1 MVFCAAYGCSSRQRK
16 GCGLS
21 FFSFPKESVRKK
33 TWTVFCRREDFVPT
47 KSSRLCSVHFSKD
60 QLDRDSDKLRENGY
74 DGAKIR
80 LKNDAHPDIPLLL
93 QQPQDENAAI
103 SLPPAKP
110 RGAFAKRQRADV
122 SFYYYFKPLIFMHL
136 SRLLDQKYEV

>member
-1 MVFCAAYGCSSRQRK
+1 M
-16 GCGLS
+16 
-21 FFSFPKESVRKK
+21 
-33 TWTVFCRREDFVPT
+33 PT

-60 QLDRDSDKLRENGY
+60 QLDRDPDKLRENGY

-103 SLPPAKP
+103 SLAPAKP

-122 SFYYYFKPLIFMHL
+122 SFYYFFKPLIFMHL